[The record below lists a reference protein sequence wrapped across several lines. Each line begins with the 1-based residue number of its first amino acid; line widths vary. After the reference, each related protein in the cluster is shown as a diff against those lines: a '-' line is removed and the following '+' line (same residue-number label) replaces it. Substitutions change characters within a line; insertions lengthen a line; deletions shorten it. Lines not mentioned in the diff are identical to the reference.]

1 MRRAR
6 TLIFV
11 LLIVIIAVVVGFVLL
26 RQLFTP
32 SDDGNQITY
41 VDIYYAAQ
49 NIPQGGRVT
58 EDALLT
64 LSIPQEKV
72 VSVMFT
78 AEELPF
84 LVDKFAKVPLEQGV
98 VITEGMVGDASAAVS
113 IPGPEWAALIPPG
126 MIAMS
131 VPIDRLG
138 TSGYAVN
145 NGAHVN
151 VNVCLLFVDVDP
163 SYQTILP
170 NLTAILTG
178 TGLGGVLQGADE
190 TGFSTQGL
198 PILSLG
204 VVSSGAAQ
212 GRLELDPSVQQ
223 PYYLIP
229 SEAQRP
235 RTVCQTLLPGCGHF
249 TFGRFSPHRNH
260 GGRRRTTASGPQ
272 CGTGCPGKTRSCNLD
287 CDPAG
292 FGHAFLSG
300 LHQCQDFPCPAQSHR
315 SIPACD
321 RGVHSSVPFEP
332 VQYPGSRKA
341 ALQPAPGS
349 DGACFACFNQRYSP
363 ARAVKN
369 LMSEGFRHGC

>member
-6 TLIFV
+6 TLILV
-11 LLIVIIAVVVGFVLL
+11 LLIVIIALVVGFVLL
-26 RQLFTP
+26 RQIFTP
-32 SDDGNQITY
+32 QEDTNQVALVEVY
-41 VDIYYAAQ
+41 FAAQ
-49 NIPQGGRVT
+49 NIPQGGRIT
-58 EDALLT
+58 EDVLST
-64 LSIPQEKV
+64 LSIPQENV
-72 VSVMFT
+72 VSVMYT
-78 AEELPF
+78 KDELPF
-84 LVDKFAKVPLEQGV
+84 LVDKFARVPLDQGV
-98 VITEGMVGDASAAVS
+98 VITETMVGDSSAAVA

-178 TGLGGVLQGADE
+178 TGLGGILQGADE

-212 GRLELDPSVQQ
+212 GRLELDPYVQQ

-235 RTVCQTLLPGCGHF
+235 RTVCQTLLQDVVVLRLGDFPLTG
-249 TFGRFSPHRNH
+249 
-260 GGRRRTTASGPQ
+260 TTVV
-272 CGTGCPGKTRSCNLD
+272 TE
-287 CDPAG
+287 DPAQDPN
-292 FGHAFLSG
+292 AQQAAPVKPDLVTLIVTPQDSVTLSYLVYTNAKISLALRNPSDQSRLATEASTLQFLLSQYNIPVPAKLPYS
-300 LHQCQDFPCPAQSHR
+300 LHPALTSLV
-315 SIPACD
+315 SPILTNDIP
-321 RGVHSSVPFEP
+321 
-332 VQYPGSRKA
+332 
-341 ALQPAPGS
+341 QPE
-349 DGACFACFNQRYSP
+349 Q
-363 ARAVKN
+363 
-369 LMSEGFRHGC
+369 